1 MQLLTFFAAGHEYAL
16 SILDVRE
23 IAEYRPL
30 TPVPSTPPWLR
41 GVMNL
46 RGTVVPVIDLASKL
60 AMPAIEVT
68 RTTCLLIVDVEI
80 GGEKTVLAVM
90 VGGVSSVVDLA
101 ESQVQAVPSFGPSV
115 DVDCLLGMARVDE
128 KLVLLLDIRKIVE
141 NGGVVAASSMLDAI
155 EAVPS

>member
-1 MQLLTFFAAGHEYAL
+1 MQLLTFFAGGHEYAL

-46 RGTVVPVIDLASKL
+46 RGTVVPVVDLASKL
-60 AMPAIEVT
+60 SMPPIDVT

-80 GGEKTVLAVM
+80 SGERTVLAVM
-90 VGGVSSVVDLA
+90 VGGVSSVVELTEA
-101 ESQVQAVPSFGPSV
+101 QLQPVPSFGPSV
-115 DVDCLLGMARVDE
+115 DVECLRGLARVNE

-141 NGGVVAASSMLDAI
+141 SGGAVAAASMLDAI
-155 EAVPS
+155 SAVAS

>member
-1 MQLLTFFAAGHEYAL
+1 MQLLTFFAGGHEYAL

-60 AMPAIEVT
+60 DMPPIDVT

-80 GGEKTVLAVM
+80 KGEKTILAVM

-101 ESQVQAVPSFGPSV
+101 ETAVQPVPSFGPSV
-115 DVDCLLGMARVDE
+115 DVDCLQGLARVDD
-128 KLVLLLDIRKIVE
+128 KLVLLLDIRKVVE
-141 NGGVVAASSMLDAI
+141 TGGVLAAASML
-155 EAVPS
+155 EAVSAVAS